1 MALLRWPRTYAHA
14 QSIECLHDLQRQLSR
29 RRNDDSIQRLRVIQQ
44 LVDDGQGKR
53 AGLAASCLRER
64 DDVPALQAK
73 SGRGVTKNT
82 RGRALRTG
90 WIALE

>member
-1 MALLRWPRTYAHA
+1 
-14 QSIECLHDLQRQLSR
+14 
-29 RRNDDSIQRLRVIQQ
+29 
-44 LVDDGQGKR
+44 VDDGQGKR